1 MKRKILGILIS
12 VLMVVTMIPSLT
24 FAEELPFTDVAKDAW
39 YYGDVKEAYDTGLI
53 NGMTATTF
61 EPESNM
67 TYAQAVKLAACMN
80 QKYTTGSVTLVNG
93 TVNWWDTYLDYAK
106 THNIINK
113 DYSWNS
119 NATRAGYVEIF
130 AKALPDEALKAKNSI
145 ANGYIPDVG
154 MSHPQSA
161 AIYKLYRAGVL
172 TGMDEKGTFQPDSSI
187 KRSEVS
193 AILTRMMNES
203 ARRELT
209 LGPGTFHVIFNSTG
223 GSAVETQQV
232 AENGKAA
239 KPEDPTRVGYT
250 FVGWYSDSGLTAFYD
265 FETPVLG
272 DVYLFAKWEEKAVYK
287 VDFHTDGGSIV
298 EAQNV
303 VENEKAV
310 KPADPA
316 REGYD
321 FLGWYKDNGLTAAYD
336 FENPVTE
343 NLTLYAK
350 WEKFYTVTFNTNG
363 GSAVPVQKIKENE
376 KATKPL
382 DPTRDGYDFVNWY
395 PDREW
400 TTSFDFDSPV
410 TGDLILYAK
419 WIEKGATGTINDSW
433 EDIIAS
439 VNDGTYKSKYKIGD
453 TKSMDLGS
461 EGVVEMQIAA
471 FDADELADG
480 SGTAAITW
488 ISKQLLK
495 SNHRMNPPLE
505 KDPEGSSKYKQGT
518 GTIGGWEYSEMRA
531 WLKSDIQPLIPDVV
545 RSAIK
550 AVKKYSHSRNTSG
563 MNYNRVLTID
573 DVWIPS
579 GGEIYGLSSSSLYE
593 QTGPVYTELF
603 VSDDDRV
610 KYENGSSNASKWW
623 LRSANGVL
631 HFRYVTND
639 GSMIHIGAENSNGV
653 VLGFCL

>member
-376 KATKPL
+376 KATKPS

-610 KYENGSSNASKWW
+610 KYENGSSNALKWW